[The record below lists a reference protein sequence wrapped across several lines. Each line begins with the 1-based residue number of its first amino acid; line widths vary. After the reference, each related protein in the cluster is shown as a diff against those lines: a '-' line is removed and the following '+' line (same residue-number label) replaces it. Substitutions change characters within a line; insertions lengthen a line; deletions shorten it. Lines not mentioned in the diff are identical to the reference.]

1 VFGANKLAKQKR
13 SSQHAEMSDPGRHD
27 AIAIWKAAVA
37 AVDSER
43 LIDRCVRLKGDCLHV
58 DGRQYPLSEVSHIE
72 VVGAGK
78 AGAGMAR
85 GLESILK
92 ALPVEITW
100 SGWIN
105 VPEDCVDQLDRI
117 TLHPA
122 RPAGI
127 NEPTDAGIAGTREIL
142 KRVSRLKPTDLCL
155 VALSGGGSALLPAP
169 APGISLAD
177 KLAVTR
183 LLAAAG
189 ASIQE
194 LNAVRGRISQ
204 VKCGGLARACTA
216 ARLVSLIIS
225 DVIGDPL
232 DIIASGPTHVGTI
245 SSDPYGILKKYDP
258 GFSRTPASIVRLL
271 QSPASAQS
279 PSCDVDNHIIGSN
292 QVAIAA
298 ASQAAKTLGYDV
310 ICLGSENDGS
320 AAELGRRLWNQL
332 HQLRENRAHSK
343 RPVCVLAGGETT
355 VQLNANPGKGG
366 RNQSLVLSAIAAHP
380 DPEAWDG
387 ITLLSGGTDGE
398 DGPTPSAGAFA
409 DPSLVATSAQK
420 SLDPLQYLT
429 TNNAWP
435 FFNELHGLLNTGPT
449 HTNVMDVQV
458 GLVRPTPE

>member
-1 VFGANKLAKQKR
+1 MPQLWR
-13 SSQHAEMSDPGRHD
+13 QHADMFDSGRHD
-27 AIAIWKAAVA
+27 AIAIWKTAVA
-37 AVDSER
+37 AVRSEH
-43 LIDRCVRLKGDCLHV
+43 LIRNCITVEGDWLCVNGQ
-58 DGRQYPLSEVSHIE
+58 QYSLTDVSHIE

-85 GLESILK
+85 GLESVLQV
-92 ALPVEITW
+92 LPADITW

-105 VPEDCVDQLDRI
+105 VPEDCIDQLRQI

-127 NEPTDAGIAGTREIL
+127 NEPTEAGIAGTNEIL
-142 KRVSRLKPTDLCL
+142 KRVGNLKPTDLCL

-169 APGISLAD
+169 ATGVSLAD

-194 LNAVRGRISQ
+194 LNAVRGRISR

-216 ARLVSLIIS
+216 DRLISLIIS

-232 DIIASGPTHVGTI
+232 DIIASGPTHVGTVN
-245 SSDPYGILKKYDP
+245 SSPLDVLQEYDP
-258 GFSRTPASIVRLL
+258 ELSRTPEAVVQLL
-271 QSPASAQS
+271 KSPSRAQS
-279 PSCDVDNHIIGSN
+279 PVCAVDNHIIGSN
-292 QVAIAA
+292 RIAIAA
-298 ASQAAKTLGYDV
+298 ASQTAKELGYDV

-320 AAELGRRLWNQL
+320 AIDLGRQLWNQL
-332 HQLRENRAHSK
+332 HQLRQEHSHDTK
-343 RPVCVLAGGETT
+343 PVCVLAGGETT
-355 VQLNANPGKGG
+355 VQLNAKPGKGG
-366 RNQSLVLSAIAAHP
+366 RNQNLVLSAIAAHP
-380 DPEAWDG
+380 TPEAWEG

-409 DPSLVATSAQK
+409 DQSLVAASAQS
-420 SLDPLQYLT
+420 SLDPEEFLRA
-429 TNNAWP
+429 NNSWP
-435 FFNELHGLLNTGPT
+435 FFDELHGLLNTGPT

-458 GLVRPTPE
+458 GLVRVGSG

>member
-1 VFGANKLAKQKR
+1 
-13 SSQHAEMSDPGRHD
+13 MSIPGRQD

-43 LIDRCVRLKGDCLHV
+43 LIGSCVSVEDACLHV
-58 DGRQYPLSEVSHIE
+58 DGRHYPLSDVSHIE

-85 GLESILK
+85 GLEMVLQS
-92 ALPVEITW
+92 LPTEITW

-127 NEPTDAGIAGTREIL
+127 NEPTAAGIAGTREIL

-169 APGISLAD
+169 APGISLEE

-204 VKCGGLARACTA
+204 IKCGGLARACTA
-216 ARLVSLIIS
+216 TRLVSLIIS

-232 DIIASGPTHVGTI
+232 DIVASGPTHIAPI
-245 SSDPYGILKKYDP
+245 SSDPLQILQKYDSD
-258 GFSRTPASIVRLL
+258 FSRTPESIVRLL
-271 QSPASAQS
+271 QSSASTQR
-279 PSCDVDNHIIGSN
+279 PTCDVDNHIIGNN

-298 ASQAAKTLGYDV
+298 ASQAAEALGYNV
-310 ICLGSENDGS
+310 ICLGSENDGP
-320 AAELGRRLWNQL
+320 AAELGQRLWNQL
-332 HQLRENRAHSK
+332 HQLQETRLHGEC
-343 RPVCVLAGGETT
+343 PVCLLAGGETT
-355 VQLNANPGKGG
+355 VQLNTNPGKGG
-366 RNQSLVLSAIAAHP
+366 RNQNLVLSAVAAHP

-409 DPSLVATSAQK
+409 DQSLVATTAQR
-420 SLDPLQYLT
+420 SLAPVQHLE

-435 FFNELHGLLNTGPT
+435 FFDKVGGLLNTGPT

-458 GLVRPTPE
+458 GLVHPTAE